1 MSNSTQFLPN
11 LRGQW
16 GYTRLMASFEGFPK
30 GGTEFFQ
37 ALTLNMNREWFQLH
51 KGDYV
56 RLWHEPMQAF
66 LTDLQ
71 AGLSRAYP
79 KVKDGEAKVMRVY
92 RDVRFSKDKTPY
104 KTSASGV
111 LSLFGDGK
119 AMSHT
124 SLYCEFGKDTPF
136 LAMGRWMLEPD
147 ELARFRRA
155 VAEDKTGAPFAKAAL
170 AATKAGFELNAY
182 EVLKKV
188 PKGFDADHPR
198 GDLLRLKGFALALP
212 KVPAKLPASAE
223 LVPWVVEHATS
234 AKGVMHWLEAAV
246 TAGKLPKL

>member
-1 MSNSTQFLPN
+1 
-11 LRGQW
+11 
-16 GYTRLMASFEGFPK
+16 MASFDGFPK

-37 ALTLNMNREWFQLH
+37 ALTLNMNREWFQQH
-51 KGDYV
+51 KGDYL

-71 AGLSRAYP
+71 AALSRAYP
-79 KVKDGEAKVMRVY
+79 RAKDGEAKVMRVY

-111 LSLFGDGK
+111 LSLFGDGQ

-136 LAMGRWMLEPD
+136 IAMGRWMLEPD

-155 VAEDKTGAPFAKAAL
+155 VADDKTGAPFAKATL

-182 EVLKKV
+182 DVLKKV
-188 PKGFDADHPR
+188 PKGLDAAHPR

-212 KVPAKLPASAE
+212 KVPTKLPASAA

-246 TAGKLPKL
+246 TNGKLPKL